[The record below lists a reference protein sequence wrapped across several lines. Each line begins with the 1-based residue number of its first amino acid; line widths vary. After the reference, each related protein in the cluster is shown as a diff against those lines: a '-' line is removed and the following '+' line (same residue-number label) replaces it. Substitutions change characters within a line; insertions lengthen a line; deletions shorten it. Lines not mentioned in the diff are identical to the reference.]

1 MIRSIVSTAVA
12 GLAGYAATKAVL
24 RSRLRTQ
31 RNVVRTNHAG
41 REVSLIEGPAV
52 TAGLLAGGLLIEDP
66 RQRAATLLATAAA
79 GGLGA
84 VDDFCESGSSKGL
97 RGHLSALARGEIT
110 TGALKITGIPLAA
123 IAAATI
129 LRSGAPRSGARG
141 LADSLGSALGTG
153 LGARKNDRAW
163 YAAAAD
169 IVVTGGVIAGSANL
183 FNLLD
188 LRPGRALKTGALTLA
203 LTDHEPRVSWS
214 PSAAIAGATAAA
226 WPEDLAGEVMLGDT
240 GANALGA
247 AIGVILA
254 ETASPGRR
262 RLILAVLAG
271 LTLASEKVSFTSVIE
286 STPGL
291 REIDAFGRE
300 GV

>member
-1 MIRSIVSTAVA
+1 MIRSIISSAVA
-12 GLAGYAATKAVL
+12 GLAGYAATKAVMK
-24 RSRLRTQ
+24 SRLRN
-31 RNVVRTNHAG
+31 RPNVVRTNHAG
-41 REVSLIEGPAV
+41 RDVSLIEGPAV
-52 TAGLLAGGLLIEDP
+52 TAGLLSGGLLIEDP
-66 RQRAATLLATAAA
+66 RQRVATLLVTAAS

-84 VDDFCESGSSKGL
+84 VDDFMESGSSKGL

-110 TGALKITGIPLAA
+110 TGAIKVLGIPAA
-123 IAAATI
+123 SIAAAAI
-129 LRSGAPRSGARG
+129 LRTGASRTGSLSGL
-141 LADSLGSALGTG
+141 LAFSRHDVEASWFSKAC
-153 LGARKNDRAW
+153 
-163 YAAAAD
+163 D

-188 LRPGRALKTGALTLA
+188 LRPGRALKAGALTLA
-203 LTDHEPRVSWS
+203 FTDHEHAVSWA

-226 WPEDLAGEVMLGDT
+226 WPDDLAGEVMLGDT

-247 AIGVILA
+247 AIGTILS
-254 ETASPGRR
+254 ETADPVRR
-262 RLILAVLAG
+262 RIILAVLAG

-291 REIDAFGRE
+291 REIDSFGRE

>member
-12 GLAGYAATKAVL
+12 GLAGFTATKAVL
-24 RSRLRTQ
+24 RSRLRTHES
-31 RNVVRTNHAG
+31 VVRTNHAG
-41 REVSLIEGPAV
+41 HDVSLAEGPAV
-52 TAGLLAGGLLIEDP
+52 TAGLLAGSLLIEDP
-66 RQRAATLLATAAA
+66 RQRTAALLATAAA

-110 TGALKITGIPLAA
+110 TGTLKITGIPLAS
-123 IAAATI
+123 IAAAAI
-129 LRSGAPRSGARG
+129 LRSRTRP
-141 LADSLGSALGTG
+141 TG
-153 LGARKNDRAW
+153 IFGISHKDDRPW

-169 IVVTGGVIAGSANL
+169 VIVTGGVIAGSANL

-188 LRPGRALKTGALTLA
+188 LRPGRALKAGALTLA
-203 LTDHEPRVSWS
+203 FTDHDRRVSWA
-214 PSAAIAGATAAA
+214 PSGAIVGATAAA
-226 WPEDLAGEVMLGDT
+226 WPDDLAGDAMLGDT

-254 ETASPGRR
+254 ETAAPAQR

-291 REIDAFGRE
+291 REIDSFGRE
-300 GV
+300 DK

>member
-12 GLAGYAATKAVL
+12 GLAGFTATKAVL
-24 RSRLRTQ
+24 RSRLRTHEA
-31 RNVVRTNHAG
+31 VVRTNHAG
-41 REVSLIEGPAV
+41 HDVSLAEGPAV
-52 TAGLLAGGLLIEDP
+52 AAGLLAGGLFIEDP
-66 RQRAATLLATAAA
+66 RQRTASLLATAAA

-84 VDDFCESGSSKGL
+84 VDDFCESGTSKGL

-110 TGALKITGIPLAA
+110 TGTIKVAGIPLAS
-123 IAAATI
+123 IAAAAI
-129 LRSGAPRSGARG
+129 LRGRTRP
-141 LADSLGSALGTG
+141 TG
-153 LGARKNDRAW
+153 VFGFSQKDDRPW

-169 IVVTGGVIAGSANL
+169 VIVTGGVIAGSANL

-188 LRPGRALKTGALTLA
+188 LRPGRALKAGALTLA
-203 LTDHEPRVSWS
+203 FTDHDRRVSWV
-214 PSAAIAGATAAA
+214 PAGAIAGATAAA
-226 WPEDLAGEVMLGDT
+226 WPDDLTGDAMLGDT

-254 ETASPGRR
+254 ETATPAQR

-291 REIDAFGRE
+291 REIDSFGRE